1 MTKPVAL
8 ILHHNF
14 PGQFKYHLKILLD
27 SGFKCIFICDTCFYD
42 PPDGVTILKTSSFK
56 GISGEMKTG
65 AVSARFASEFHKLAL
80 EDIQPTITLIHSGW
94 GIGASLKFFFPNTRI
109 IAYAEWWFTPS
120 LLQYYQ
126 ELSNKYKSKLP
137 DLIGQYSQN
146 STIALELSQADI
158 IICPTKWQ
166 ASQFPNV
173 FQPKLHI
180 IHDGIDTSFFRP
192 NFKWQPKNAFHITYT
207 TRGLEPMR
215 GYPEFAA
222 SIPSFIDTI
231 PNAKVTI
238 VGEDKVCYSI
248 GNNVSHKE
256 ESLKYLQP
264 YIDNKQVVIRDRVP
278 LVEYARVLK
287 SSHLHVYL
295 SEPYITSWSLL
306 EAMSSGCCIL
316 SNDHPMI
323 KEFLTDYN
331 FLSPSIRSED
341 ISNSIVNSYETFTK
355 NHSVYIESR
364 TKLRQK
370 SIAYDY
376 NNTNKTFANIV
387 LKDL

>member
-14 PGQFKYHLKILLD
+14 PGQFKYHLKILVE
-27 SGFKCIFICDTCFYD
+27 SGFRCIFICDTCFYK
-42 PPDGVTILKTSSFK
+42 PPKGVTVLTTSSFK
-56 GISGEMKTG
+56 GSSGEMKTG
-65 AVSARFASEFHKLAL
+65 AVARRFASEFNKLAL
-80 EDIQPTITLIHSGW
+80 KNIQPEITLIHSGW
-94 GIGASLKFFFPNTRI
+94 GIGPSLRFFFPDTHI
-109 IAYAEWWFTPS
+109 IAYAEWWFSPS

-126 ELSNKYKSKLP
+126 KISKNYKSELP
-137 DLIGQYSQN
+137 DLISQYSQN
-146 STIALELSQADI
+146 STIALELSQADT

-166 ASQFPNV
+166 ASQFPKI
-173 FQPKLHI
+173 FQPKLHV

-192 NFKWQPKNAFHITYT
+192 NFKWQPKNVFHITYT

-215 GYPEFAA
+215 CYPAFAA
-222 SIPSFIDTI
+222 SIPNIIDKI
-231 PNAKVTI
+231 PSARVTI

-248 GNNVSHKE
+248 GNSISHKE
-256 ESLKYLQP
+256 ESLKNLQP
-264 YIDNKQVVIRDRVP
+264 YVDSKQVIIKDRLP

-323 KEFLTDYN
+323 KEFLTDYT
-331 FLSPSIRSED
+331 FLSPTTATED
-341 ISNSIVNSYETFTK
+341 ISASILNVYEIFVK
-355 NHSVYIESR
+355 RHKFYLDSR
-364 TKLRQK
+364 TKLRQR
-370 SIAYDY
+370 SMSYDY
-376 NNTNKTFANIV
+376 NNTNKTFADIV
-387 LKDL
+387 LKVL